1 MWLQDLVMS
10 PGLYGAQTL
19 NGYIVVQHYR
29 EVWLGG
35 HFLFVAS
42 MRQIKS
48 ESNAD
53 AMRILLRKHL
63 KTDVLSGIKRPKL
76 EEFLSVV
83 MSRDNTD
90 KIEFFKSKV
99 VWNALG
105 WDHEETC
112 FYWQHKT
119 AKTVIRV
126 HCDALD
132 GAKRETLSHAIT
144 AKRGSAKPLVE
155 YLLDREGSALAVD
168 ELLQSQRLGLWG

>member
-1 MWLQDLVMS
+1 MS
-10 PGLYGAQTL
+10 LCS
-19 NGYIVVQHYR
+19 
-29 EVWLGG
+29 GG
-35 HFLFVAS
+35 NS
-42 MRQIKS
+42 GGKRGP
-48 ESNAD
+48 
-53 AMRILLRKHL
+53 RRKARRKKIRRRTH
-63 KTDVLSGIKRPKL
+63 
-76 EEFLSVV
+76 
-83 MSRDNTD
+83 TD
-90 KIEFFKSKV
+90 KIEFFKSTV

-155 YLLDREGSALAVD
+155 YLLDREGSAH
-168 ELLQSQRLGLWG
+168 STN

>member
-1 MWLQDLVMS
+1 MDLEGIVGGEDSPLRLTCVFLGERLPEASALERLHEERSVWLQDLVMS

-90 KIEFFKSKV
+90 KIEFFKSTV
-99 VWNALG
+99 VWN
-105 WDHEETC
+105 
-112 FYWQHKT
+112 
-119 AKTVIRV
+119 
-126 HCDALD
+126 
-132 GAKRETLSHAIT
+132 
-144 AKRGSAKPLVE
+144 
-155 YLLDREGSALAVD
+155 
-168 ELLQSQRLGLWG
+168 